1 MWTYIL
7 EKVTETDSSPR
18 LSVEAC
24 HASAFQLLL
33 VEVRRCGLSISPLWG
48 NLQRGRKI
56 ERHVSI
62 LHGVSGDFLGLR
74 AEPRNQKWKRF
85 SKKKTVG
92 QTVLAECQFGNRLQ
106 RDFTLF
112 LRKVRSHFQVFFILT
127 YLSLE
132 PEGQFPYYMT
142 FVKQIHYC
150 HTLSVRCKWFFFF
163 PRLLPTEE

>member
-7 EKVTETDSSPR
+7 ENVTETDSSPR

-62 LHGVSGDFLGLR
+62 LHGMSGDFLGLR

-92 QTVLAECQFGNRLQ
+92 QTVLADCQFGNRLQ

-112 LRKVRSHFQVFFILT
+112 LRKVRSYFQVFFILNLFIT
-127 YLSLE
+127 RARRPVSLLYDFCETNTLLSHIKCE
-132 PEGQFPYYMT
+132 
-142 FVKQIHYC
+142 V
-150 HTLSVRCKWFFFF
+150 
-163 PRLLPTEE
+163 